1 MDPQAPYVIAVY
13 LAIWA
18 VLFIFVLFMN
28 NKMSGLKKELE
39 VLTKEVEKKNK

>member
-1 MDPQAPYVIAVY
+1 MDQAPYVIAVY

-18 VLFIFVLFMN
+18 VLFIFVFSVN
-28 NKMSGLKKELE
+28 NKLSGLKKELD